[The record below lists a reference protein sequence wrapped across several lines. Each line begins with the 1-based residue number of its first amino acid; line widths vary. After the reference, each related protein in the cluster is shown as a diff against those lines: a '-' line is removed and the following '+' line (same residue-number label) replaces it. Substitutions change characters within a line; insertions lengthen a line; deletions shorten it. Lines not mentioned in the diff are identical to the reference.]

1 MVWYSS
7 VINFMQKWLTCMFPA
22 SVMNNTVINVL
33 YFLIFPQVY
42 LPLLILIYFEAGSI
56 ELR

>member
-1 MVWYSS
+1 
-7 VINFMQKWLTCMFPA
+7 MQKWLTCRFPA
-22 SVMNNTVINVL
+22 SVINNIVINVL

-42 LPLLILIYFEAGSI
+42 LPVLILIYFEAGSI